1 MLTEKIKI
9 SDYLDPLQ
17 RFGRTGRVH
26 SVFDRSFN
34 VMIGQQLVNI
44 NNYRNYLTGFG
55 VFLPDALFEQVL
67 PLIEVGNRVQV
78 REHGLTFYSTKGTFS
93 LSLEEKE
100 LVSLQVKE
108 LSFTS
113 AELQLLKEIL
123 LQQKLETKIGLPE
136 DEKTQA
142 VFAALRQSVSDWEPI
157 IDHLIGRGKG
167 LTPSGDD
174 LLVAYQAMLY
184 ALQHPEADALAQALA
199 KPLSTTDVSLAYIQS
214 ASQGYVNSVMLQLFQ
229 DVKSKNPQ
237 VLENDVQQLMS
248 IGHSSGKDL
257 SFGLLL
263 ALESLSLEEKE

>member
-9 SDYLDPLQ
+9 SDYLDPLR
-17 RFGRTGRVH
+17 RFGRNGRVH

-44 NNYRNYLTGFG
+44 NNYHNYLTGFG
-55 VFLPDALFEQVL
+55 IFLPDALFEQVL

-123 LQQKLETKIGLPE
+123 LQP
-136 DEKTQA
+136 
-142 VFAALRQSVSDWEPI
+142 VSDWEPI
-157 IDHLIGRGKG
+157 IAHLIGRGKG

-184 ALQHPEADALAQALA
+184 ALQQPEADALAQALA

-214 ASQGYVNSVMLQLFQ
+214 ASQGYVNSLMLQLFKDLKKQ
-229 DVKSKNPQ
+229 NPQ
-237 VLENDVQQLMS
+237 VIEKDVQQLMS
-248 IGHSSGKDL
+248 VGHSSGKDL

>member
-1 MLTEKIKI
+1 M
-9 SDYLDPLQ
+9 
-17 RFGRTGRVH
+17 
-26 SVFDRSFN
+26 
-34 VMIGQQLVNI
+34 
-44 NNYRNYLTGFG
+44 
-55 VFLPDALFEQVL
+55 
-67 PLIEVGNRVQV
+67 
-78 REHGLTFYSTKGTFS
+78 
-93 LSLEEKE
+93 
-100 LVSLQVKE
+100 VSLQVKE

-142 VFAALRQSVSDWEPI
+142 VFAALRQPVSDWEPI
-157 IDHLIGRGKG
+157 IAHLIGRGKG

-184 ALQHPEADALAQALA
+184 ALQQPEADALAQALA

-214 ASQGYVNSVMLQLFQ
+214 ARQGYVNSLMLQLFKDLKKQ
-229 DVKSKNPQ
+229 NPQ
-237 VLENDVQQLMS
+237 VIEKDVQQLMS
-248 IGHSSGKDL
+248 VGHSSGKDL

>member
-1 MLTEKIKI
+1 LTEKIKI

-108 LSFTS
+108 VSFTS

-123 LQQKLETKIGLPE
+123 LQQELETKIGLPE

-142 VFAALRQSVSDWEPI
+142 VFAALR
-157 IDHLIGRGKG
+157 
-167 LTPSGDD
+167 
-174 LLVAYQAMLY
+174 
-184 ALQHPEADALAQALA
+184 
-199 KPLSTTDVSLAYIQS
+199 
-214 ASQGYVNSVMLQLFQ
+214 
-229 DVKSKNPQ
+229 
-237 VLENDVQQLMS
+237 
-248 IGHSSGKDL
+248 
-257 SFGLLL
+257 
-263 ALESLSLEEKE
+263 

>member
-113 AELQLLKEIL
+113 AEL
-123 LQQKLETKIGLPE
+123 PE

-142 VFAALRQSVSDWEPI
+142 VFATLRQPVSDWEPI

-184 ALQHPEADALAQALA
+184 ALQQPEADALAQALA

-214 ASQGYVNSVMLQLFQ
+214 ASQGYVNSLMLQLFKDLKKQ
-229 DVKSKNPQ
+229 NPQ
-237 VLENDVQQLMS
+237 VIEKDVQQLMS
-248 IGHSSGKDL
+248 VGHSSGKDL